1 MLARCHAYQVLAI
14 LSGGI
19 VMVRQIM
26 HTQMTDHNSQQS
38 VLNGVTFRS
47 AGLPSAAGELN
58 R

>member
-14 LSGGI
+14 ASGGI

-38 VLNGVTFRS
+38 VLNDLTLRC
-47 AGLPSAAGELN
+47 AELPSAAGELN